1 MRSQYILSFLPSLFS
16 LLPPF
21 FFHKLRQIHMGCKL
35 WGVSPAGPPVSS
47 WLSLSA
53 DEVTYFITP
62 PCRYLK
68 VEHDNAWIMG
78 FLNSLPFEVL
88 LFIYLGRGGRS
99 PCERIVPSSGFPPHI
114 FPFTSFSLTLSPRL
128 TLSFASIIK
137 YPTLRNLNNVTQME
151 KTSHSFS
158 QSLAA
163 STVLNARRRKNLHA
177 APSLLLSI

>member
-1 MRSQYILSFLPSLFS
+1 MMRSQYILSFLPSLFS

-88 LFIYLGRGGRS
+88 LFIYLGRGGQVS
-99 PCERIVPSSGFPPHI
+99 LWENSALLWFSSSYLSFHLI
-114 FPFTSFSLTLSPRL
+114 FP
-128 TLSFASIIK
+128 
-137 YPTLRNLNNVTQME
+137 
-151 KTSHSFS
+151 HSV
-158 QSLAA
+158 
-163 STVLNARRRKNLHA
+163 STPH
-177 APSLLLSI
+177 SLLCQHHQISNTEESK